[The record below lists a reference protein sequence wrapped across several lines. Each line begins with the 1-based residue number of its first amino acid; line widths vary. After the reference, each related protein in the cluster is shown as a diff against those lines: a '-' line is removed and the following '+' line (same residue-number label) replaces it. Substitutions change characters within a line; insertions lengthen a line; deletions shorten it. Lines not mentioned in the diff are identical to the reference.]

1 MPEEILTVVRLP
13 LADLSDEI
21 RRRHKLAETLV
32 DSRIE
37 GDALVM
43 YFSRAP
49 QMTSRKAFSEPIAE
63 LSRQIRGEVI
73 ERQNDIRRRK
83 AKGRR
88 NRMRTR
94 GWLVVGRIVNSRG
107 QPALVYKPFVDAL
120 AGKHMTSQQQKAA
133 VTQILRANG
142 NRPSTAST
150 EYYWMNTVEYLRQ
163 AAPKA
168 EATASAD

>member
-49 QMTSRKAFSEPIAE
+49 QVTSRKARSEPVVE
-63 LSRQIRGEVI
+63 LTRQIRAEVI
-73 ERQNDIRRRK
+73 DRHNGIRRRK
-83 AKGRR
+83 AKGKRD
-88 NRMRTR
+88 RMRTR
-94 GWLVVGRIVNSRG
+94 GWHVVGRIVNSRG
-107 QPALVYKPFVDAL
+107 QSALVYKPLVDAL

-142 NRPSTAST
+142 NRPSAAST

>member
-43 YFSRAP
+43 YFSRRA
-49 QMTSRKAFSEPIAE
+49 QATSKNEPGEPVAE
-63 LSRQIRGEVI
+63 ISGRIRAEVM
-73 ERQNDIRRRK
+73 EPHDGIRRRR

-94 GWLVVGRIVNSRG
+94 GWQVVGRIVNSRG
-107 QPALVYKPFVDAL
+107 QSALVYKPFVEAL
-120 AGKHMTSQQQKAA
+120 ASKHLASSQEKAI

-142 NRPSTAST
+142 NRPSAASI

-163 AAPKA
+163 ATSKV
-168 EATASAD
+168 EATKGAG